1 MCYSSCEG
9 WQNYRKDA
17 AREAEGHGDTSSKET
32 PEPQVQTEEAR
43 MWTYIAQLE
52 EGAALEPDR
61 ISEKV

>member
-17 AREAEGHGDTSSKET
+17 ARKAEERGHTGSPEA
-32 PEPQVQTEEAR
+32 PEPQVQADESR

-52 EGAALEPDR
+52 ETAEAEAGR
-61 ISEKV
+61 MSEMV